1 MGKKL
6 ETNIFTNYSLILR
19 GDDLRKVCDLISKA
33 TDARIARL
41 EDRIDKLEEE
51 KMTELNTSMLEKI
64 PECPVN
70 IKLFCLLR

>member
-1 MGKKL
+1 M
-6 ETNIFTNYSLILR
+6 ILR

-41 EDRIDKLEEE
+41 EARIDKLEE

-70 IKLFCLLR
+70 IKLFCILR

>member
-1 MGKKL
+1 M
-6 ETNIFTNYSLILR
+6 ILR

-33 TDARIARL
+33 TDARFARL
-41 EDRIDKLEEE
+41 EARIDKLEEE

-70 IKLFCLLR
+70 IKLFCLLDDSVLFIFIY

>member
-51 KMTELNTSMLEKI
+51 KMTELNTSILEKI